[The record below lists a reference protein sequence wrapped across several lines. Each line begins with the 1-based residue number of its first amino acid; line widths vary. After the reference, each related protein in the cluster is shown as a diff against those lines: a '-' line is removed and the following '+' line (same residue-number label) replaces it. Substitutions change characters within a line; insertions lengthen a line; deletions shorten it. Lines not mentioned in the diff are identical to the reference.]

1 MSNEKIFPT
10 HNTLTFTGRKL
21 TPFFAKLINDTMYER
36 TGLDGAY
43 LYDVSGVNT
52 IFTIYP
58 ESFEFGYDAK
68 ELETHMTNYKKIY
81 EHVVSLHPESLVY

>member
-1 MSNEKIFPT
+1 
-10 HNTLTFTGRKL
+10 
-21 TPFFAKLINDTMYER
+21 MYER

-43 LYDVSGVNT
+43 LYDVSVVNT

-81 EHVVSLHPESLVY
+81 EHVGSLHPESLVY